1 MDVFLGPIVQQ
12 SISLQRTQGAD
23 SLSKGNP
30 TTHHLLV
37 PLPCSWAG
45 FAPKRGPQGKNDHR
59 PPAGSLASLCL
70 LHQKEGPARD
80 GQCQGKATTD
90 HLLIL
95 SLGTSCCFLCFSL
108 LLLFYIL
115 FTFKSRMEGNIFL
128 LLIWFWIRGVWSKL
142 PTTKEC
148 VLGHM
153 QNSPSFK
160 PGWFSI
166 FLFSCLN
173 IFLLLVF
180 IFFAPRSEAESEVDH
195 SDAERV
201 IHLPPRRAT
210 CAMSPECHTPRRSP
224 GATVLCE
231 PSWCSS

>member
-12 SISLQRTQGAD
+12 SISLQRTQGTD

-45 FAPKRGPQGKNDHR
+45 FAPKRGPQGKSDHR

-115 FTFKSRMEGNIFL
+115 LTFKSRMEGNIFL
-128 LLIWFWIRGVWSKL
+128 LLIWFWIRGVWSKF

-153 QNSPSFK
+153 QNPLLSNQAGFLSFS
-160 PGWFSI
+160 FLVLTFF
-166 FLFSCLN
+166 FLF
-173 IFLLLVF
+173 VF
-180 IFFAPRSEAESEVDH
+180 MFFCPQVGSRK
-195 SDAERV
+195 
-201 IHLPPRRAT
+201 
-210 CAMSPECHTPRRSP
+210 
-224 GATVLCE
+224 
-231 PSWCSS
+231 